1 MVEQGLDQGFML
13 MHILSVDTGLP
24 VDVRIMFISAVF
36 LALAAFVMS
45 GFAAFLFYKF
55 YRDTIM
61 PIPVFQLDKKADFLS
76 LKVYNN
82 GNSPFHIF
90 NCLYAKGGLSTSNIF
105 DFFPG
110 FHDEAFFLMFTKGIA
125 GKRVLP
131 DQHLRL
137 FEVDCAFLEGFL
149 TREQV
154 GEITN
159 QLEGMTVELFCHDIG
174 HRYKTVIRIII

>member
-1 MVEQGLDQGFML
+1 MQML
-13 MHILSVDTGLP
+13 SIDTGLP
-24 VDVRIMFISAVF
+24 VDVRIMFVSAVF

-61 PIPVFQLDKKADFLS
+61 PVPVFRLEQGGDSVS

-82 GNSPFHIF
+82 GNSTFHIF
-90 NCLYAKGGLSTSNIF
+90 NCLYVKGGRTTSDIF
-105 DFFPG
+105 EFLPRLQ
-110 FHDEAFFLMFTKGIA
+110 DEALFSMFTKGVA

-131 DQHLRL
+131 DQHFRL
-137 FEVDCAFLEGFL
+137 FEIDFSFLEGFL
-149 TREQV
+149 SKEQV
-154 GEITN
+154 GEIRH

-174 HRYKTVIRIII
+174 RRYKTVIRVVIENIS

>member
-1 MVEQGLDQGFML
+1 ML
-13 MHILSVDTGLP
+13 MQMLSMETGLP

-61 PIPVFQLDKKADFLS
+61 PVPVFQLENRRDAVS

-82 GNSPFHIF
+82 GNSTFHIF
-90 NCLYAKGGLSTSNIF
+90 NCLYVKGGRTTDNVFEFL
-105 DFFPG
+105 PRVQ
-110 FHDEAFFLMFTKGIA
+110 DEALFSMFTKGIV
-125 GKRVLP
+125 GKRLLP
-131 DQHLRL
+131 DQHFRV
-137 FEVDCAFLEGFL
+137 FEIDFAFLEGSM
-149 TREQV
+149 TGEQV
-154 GEITN
+154 LAIKQ

-174 HRYKTVIRIII
+174 RRYKSVTRIVVENLV